1 MSGKSWIEAV
11 KFKYNWFFEYLDI
24 EIYVEYVEFE
34 YHKQFEVCYN
44 KQEKTKKPTKDIFS

>member
-1 MSGKSWIEAV
+1 MSGKSWIEDWV
-11 KFKYNWFFEYLDI
+11 NFEYNLHFEYLDI

-44 KQEKTKKPTKDIFS
+44 KQENTQKKDIFS